1 MKANEA
7 PEKFYLLPNGFIS
20 YFRNTDEDIEY
31 TRTNAVIEKA
41 CEFIRKGGN
50 RGDAYI
56 VTELGEEVK
65 SKMQE
70 GLAKIQPKVVEMTNI
85 IMDAYQEGFN
95 TCFELL
101 TGQKF
106 K

>member
-1 MKANEA
+1 M
-7 PEKFYLLPNGFIS
+7 
-20 YFRNTDEDIEY
+20 TQ
-31 TRTNAVIEKA
+31 
-41 CEFIRKGGN
+41 
-50 RGDAYI
+50 
-56 VTELGEEVK
+56 EEVK
-65 SKMQE
+65 AKMQE
-70 GLAKIQPKVVEMTNI
+70 GFGKIQPKVVEMTNI